1 MPHRFYLASQDSAGG
16 IYLCSIDGTGNI
28 STEDF
33 YPLPGC
39 AWLAM
44 DGGKLYAVLRE
55 PFQQQSG
62 VVSFEILPD
71 GSLTDMSC
79 PRPTHGS
86 IAAFLL
92 ADEGRL
98 YCANY
103 LSGSVVL
110 LPDRV
115 AAYSGSG
122 PVAGRQDCSHPHCI
136 ARIPGSGLLAVADLG
151 TDRIYVCTEELDT
164 VSTVMMPAGSGPR
177 HIVFSS
183 DGRYAYCSLELTGE
197 AAVLERHGD
206 ELRYLGRQS
215 VLPEGSGEGCTAS
228 AIRISGDSERLY
240 VSNRGR
246 GGVCVFDAAGANLSR
261 AGYISCGDG
270 RHIRDFNFVGDWLL
284 CADEK
289 GHTVSVFPRD
299 SAIGSTPVSVSE
311 FKRVWCILP
320 LE

>member
-16 IYLCSIDGTGNI
+16 IYLCSIDSAGNI
-28 STEDF
+28 RTENF

-44 DGGKLYAVLRE
+44 GGGKLYAVLRE

-62 VVSFEILPD
+62 VVSFEILQ
-71 GSLTDMSC
+71 
-79 PRPTHGS
+79 
-86 IAAFLL
+86 
-92 ADEGRL
+92 
-98 YCANY
+98 
-103 LSGSVVL
+103 SGSVTL

-122 PVAGRQDCSHPHCI
+122 PVAGRQDCSHPHCV
-136 ARIPGSGLLAVADLG
+136 ARIPGSGLLAVTDLG
-151 TDRIYVCTEELDT
+151 ADRIYVCTEELDT
-164 VSTVMMPAGSGPR
+164 VSTVVMPAGSGPR

-197 AAVLERHGD
+197 AAVLERRGS
-206 ELRYLGRQS
+206 ELRYLSKQS

-228 AIRISGDSERLY
+228 AIRISEDGGQLY

-246 GGVCVFDAAGANLSR
+246 GGVCVFDADGANLSR
-261 AGYISCGDG
+261 AGYINCGEG
-270 RHIRDFNFVGDWLL
+270 GHIREFNFVGNWLL

-289 GHTVSVFPRD
+289 GHTVSVFTRD
-299 SAIGSTPVSVSE
+299 SAIGSAPVSVSE

>member
-1 MPHRFYLASQDSAGG
+1 MPQRFYLASQDSAGG
-16 IYLCSIDGTGNI
+16 IYLCSVDDTGNI

-33 YPLPGC
+33 CPLPGC
-39 AWLAM
+39 AWLAT
-44 DGGKLYAVLRE
+44 DVGKLYAVLRE

-62 VVSFEILPD
+62 VVSFDILPD
-71 GSLTDMSC
+71 GKLTNMSR
-79 PRPTHGS
+79 PQPTHGS

-92 ADEGRL
+92 ADKGRL

-110 LPDRV
+110 LPDMV

-122 PVAGRQDCSHPHCI
+122 PVPGRQDCSHPHCVT
-136 ARIPGSGLLAVADLG
+136 RIPGSGLLAVADLG

-164 VSTVMMPAGSGPR
+164 VSAVVMPTGSGPR
-177 HIVFSS
+177 HIVFSP
-183 DGRYAYCSLELTGE
+183 DGKYAYCSLELTGE
-197 AAVLERHGD
+197 AAVLERCGD
-206 ELRYLGRQS
+206 ELRYLGRLS
-215 VLPEGSGEGCTAS
+215 VLPEGSEGCTAS
-228 AIRISGDSERLY
+228 AIRISGDGGRLY

-246 GGVCVFDAAGANLSR
+246 GGVCVFDVDGARLSR
-261 AGYISCGDG
+261 AGYISCGEG
-270 RHIRDFNFVGDWLL
+270 GHIREFNFVGDWLL

-289 GHTVSVFPRD
+289 GHTVSVFTRD
-299 SAIGSTPVSVSE
+299 CAIGSAPVSVSE

>member
-1 MPHRFYLASQDSAGG
+1 MPHKFYLASQDNAGG
-16 IYLCSIDGTGNI
+16 IYLCSIGEEGRID
-28 STEDF
+28 TEEF
-33 YPLPGC
+33 YPLSGC

-62 VVSFEILPD
+62 VVSFDILPD
-71 GSLTDMSC
+71 GRLANMS
-79 PRPTHGS
+79 RPQPAHGS

-92 ADEGRL
+92 AYEGRL

-103 LSGSVVL
+103 LSGSVTL

-122 PVAGRQDCSHPHCI
+122 PVAGRQDCSHPHCVT
-136 ARIPGSGLLAVADLG
+136 RIPGSSLLAVADLG
-151 TDRIYVCTEELDT
+151 ADRIYVCTETLDP
-164 VSTVMMPAGSGPR
+164 VSTAVMPSGSGPR
-177 HIVFSS
+177 HIIFSP
-183 DGRYAYCSLELTGE
+183 DGKYAYCSLELTGE
-197 AAVLERHGD
+197 AAVLERCGY

-228 AIRISGDSERLY
+228 AIRISGDGRQLY

-246 GGVCVFDAAGANLSR
+246 GGVCVFDTDGAHLSR
-261 AGYISCGDG
+261 AGYISCGEG
-270 RHIRDFNFVGDWLL
+270 AHIREFNFVGDWLL

-289 GHTVSVFPRD
+289 GHTVSVFAHG
-299 SAIGSTPVSVSE
+299 SGIGGAPVSVSE

-320 LE
+320 L

>member
-1 MPHRFYLASQDSAGG
+1 MPQRFYLASQDSAGG
-16 IYLCSIDGTGNI
+16 IYLCSVDGAGNI

-62 VVSFEILPD
+62 VVSFDILPD
-71 GSLTDMSC
+71 GRLANMSR
-79 PRPTHGS
+79 PQPTHGS

-92 ADEGRL
+92 ADKGRL

-122 PVAGRQDCSHPHCI
+122 PVSSRQDCSHPHCV

-151 TDRIYVCTEELDT
+151 TDRIYVCTEKLDT
-164 VSTVMMPAGSGPR
+164 VSAAVMPAGSGPR
-177 HIVFSS
+177 HIVFSPV
-183 DGRYAYCSLELTGE
+183 GKYAYC
-197 AAVLERHGD
+197 
-206 ELRYLGRQS
+206 
-215 VLPEGSGEGCTAS
+215 
-228 AIRISGDSERLY
+228 
-240 VSNRGR
+240 
-246 GGVCVFDAAGANLSR
+246 
-261 AGYISCGDG
+261 
-270 RHIRDFNFVGDWLL
+270 
-284 CADEK
+284 
-289 GHTVSVFPRD
+289 
-299 SAIGSTPVSVSE
+299 
-311 FKRVWCILP
+311 
-320 LE
+320 

>member
-1 MPHRFYLASQDSAGG
+1 MPQRFYLASQDSAGG
-16 IYLCSIDGTGNI
+16 VYLCSVDGAGNI
-28 STEDF
+28 STDEF
-33 YPLPGC
+33 YPLSGC
-39 AWLAM
+39 AWLTM

-62 VVSFEILPD
+62 VVSFDILPD
-71 GSLTDMSC
+71 GKLTNMSR
-79 PRPTHGS
+79 PQPTHGS

-110 LPDRV
+110 LPDTV

-122 PVAGRQDCSHPHCI
+122 PVAGRQDCSHPHCV
-136 ARIPGSGLLAVADLG
+136 ARIPGSDLLAVTDLG
-151 TDRIYVCTEELDT
+151 TDRIYVCTKKLDT
-164 VSTVMMPAGSGPR
+164 VSTVVMPAGSGPR
-177 HIVFSS
+177 HIVFSP
-183 DGRYAYCSLELTGE
+183 DGSYAYCSLELTGE
-197 AAVLERHGD
+197 AAVLERRGD
-206 ELRYLGRQS
+206 ELRYLSRQS
-215 VLPEGSGEGCTAS
+215 VLPEGRGEGCSAS
-228 AIRISGDSERLY
+228 AIRISDDGGRIY

-246 GGVCVFDAAGANLSR
+246 GGVCVFDVDGAHIKR
-261 AGYISCGDG
+261 TGYISCGEG
-270 RHIRDFNFVGDWLL
+270 GHIREFNFVGDWLL

-289 GHTVSVFPRD
+289 GHTVSVFPRNR
-299 SAIGSTPVSVSE
+299 AIGSAPVSVSE

>member
-28 STEDF
+28 STEAF

-39 AWLAM
+39 AWLATG
-44 DGGKLYAVLRE
+44 GGKLYAVLRE

-62 VVSFEILPD
+62 VVSFDILPD
-71 GSLTDMSC
+71 GRLVNMSR
-79 PRPTHGS
+79 PQPTHGS

-92 ADEGRL
+92 VDEGRL

-115 AAYSGSG
+115 AAYSGNG
-122 PVAGRQDCSHPHCI
+122 PVPGRQDCSHPHCV
-136 ARIPGSGLLAVADLG
+136 ARIPDSDLLAVADLG
-151 TDRIYVCTEELDT
+151 TDRIYVCTKALDT
-164 VSTVMMPAGSGPR
+164 VSTVVMPSGCGPR
-177 HIVFSS
+177 HIVFSP

-215 VLPEGSGEGCTAS
+215 VLPESCGEGCTAS
-228 AIRISGDSERLY
+228 AIRISGDGGRLY

-246 GGVCVFDAAGANLSR
+246 GGICVFDVDGACLSR
-261 AGYISCGDG
+261 VGYISCGEG
-270 RHIRDFNFVGDWLL
+270 GHIREFNFVGDWLL

-289 GHTVSVFPRD
+289 GHTVSVFPRGRATE
-299 SAIGSTPVSVSE
+299 SAQVSVSE

>member
-1 MPHRFYLASQDSAGG
+1 MPQRFYLASQDGAGG
-16 IYLCSIDGTGNI
+16 IYLCSIDGAGNI
-28 STEDF
+28 RTEDF
-33 YPLPGC
+33 CPLPGC
-39 AWLAM
+39 AWLAA

-62 VVSFEILPD
+62 VVSFDILPD
-71 GSLTDMSC
+71 GKLANMSR
-79 PRPTHGS
+79 PQPTHGS

-92 ADEGRL
+92 ADKGRL

-122 PVAGRQDCSHPHCI
+122 PVSNRQDCSHPHCV
-136 ARIPGSGLLAVADLG
+136 ARIPGSSLLAVADLG

-164 VSTVMMPAGSGPR
+164 VSTVVMPAGSGPR
-177 HIVFSS
+177 HIVLSP
-183 DGRYAYCSLELTGE
+183 DGKYAYCSLELTGE
-197 AAVLERHGD
+197 AAVLERRGD
-206 ELRYLGRQS
+206 GLRYLSRQS
-215 VLPEGSGEGCTAS
+215 VLPEGSEGCTAS
-228 AIRISGDSERLY
+228 AIRISEDGRRLY

-246 GGVCVFDAAGANLSR
+246 GGVCVFDADGARLSR
-261 AGYISCGDG
+261 AGYISCGEG
-270 RHIRDFNFVGDWLL
+270 GHIREFSFVGNWLL

-289 GHTVSVFPRD
+289 GHAVSVFPRD
-299 SAIGSTPVSVSE
+299 CAIGSAPVSVSE